1 MTLWGNIHWSP
12 TSIEDDLQSEVA
24 PITNKDRFMIGRDH
38 NLSQW
43 GIKRFWMR
51 PHSTNLTAGW
61 SDSRDYQKLRYSKV
75 ECGFLNIDARATS
88 KKIQICETLHTY
100 LWCCIQRH
108 IAKTDHIKVNI
119 GTIKCSS
126 LLCSLLSPHENC
138 WRSVGARL
146 QEADAISSLA
156 FWHINTADRLI
167 MVWRL
172 STAFGLFTMQDQ
184 DSFTCCWHPFLG
196 GGSNILNSI
205 LAHKGGRYIDYALI
219 LMHSTLSICD
229 ARPKIIDT
237 PVTLSQR
244 RWYWYCPEHFCS

>member
-1 MTLWGNIHWSP
+1 MAKILMTKDTDDARSAGLCNCAVRIESPLRRLSRNIPSDMTLWGNIHWSP

-24 PITNKDRFMIGRDH
+24 PSTNKDRFMIGRDN

-51 PHSTNLTAGW
+51 PHSTNLIAGW

-126 LLCSLLSPHENC
+126 VLCSLLSPHENC

-146 QEADAISSLA
+146 Q
-156 FWHINTADRLI
+156 
-167 MVWRL
+167 
-172 STAFGLFTMQDQ
+172 
-184 DSFTCCWHPFLG
+184 
-196 GGSNILNSI
+196 
-205 LAHKGGRYIDYALI
+205 
-219 LMHSTLSICD
+219 
-229 ARPKIIDT
+229 
-237 PVTLSQR
+237 
-244 RWYWYCPEHFCS
+244 